1 MNTKLEEIFGVS
13 SKAVL
18 SYVERD
24 TVDKSFI
31 EALKSEKQIIVYG
44 SSKQGKTALVS
55 KYVRYDKNVVVS
67 LSPKSK
73 ILDIYSSILRQAG
86 VTIQNNYSESTA
98 REATLGVVG
107 KFKAMLPFVGS
118 TEIEGKNELKSNVSK
133 DYEYEE
139 VPFNLSLPQDI
150 SEILKKVKFR
160 QIIILENFHYL
171 DDDIQKE
178 FAYDLRS
185 FQEMGIR
192 FIILGVWR
200 EKNKMVQFNG
210 DLLDRIEEIPVEPWL
225 EEDFIKVAQKGAEQL
240 SIIFPQEL
248 LNECHDVSFKSIG
261 VLQEILK
268 EICISAGILE
278 KQKVLTHI
286 SRNPHLHNA
295 ITKKAE
301 DYLVRH
307 QRALEAI
314 ASGNSNS
321 STSSQQG
328 LLPLFLPYYLI
339 KVILESGYEGLANG
353 MKRSVLQAKIQDIHH
368 RANDVRAS
376 DMSNLLYSLAKL
388 QNHKT
393 ISPPIIDY
401 DRNTKYLQIVDST
414 FYFFLKN
421 ADLTEIL
428 QELPS
433 PLDQ

>member
-1 MNTKLEEIFGVS
+1 MNIKLEDIFGVS
-13 SKAVL
+13 SKTVL

-24 TVDKSFI
+24 AVDKRFI

-55 KYVRYDKNVVVS
+55 KYVNYEQNVVVS
-67 LSPKSK
+67 LSPKTK
-73 ILDIYSSILRQAG
+73 VLDIYSSILRQAG

-107 KFKAMLPFVGS
+107 KFKAILPFIGG
-118 TEIEGKNELKSNVSK
+118 TEVEGNNEIKSNVSK

-139 VPFNLSLPQDI
+139 IPFNLSLPQDI
-150 SEILKKVKFR
+150 SEILR
-160 QIIILENFHYL
+160 QINFTKLIILENFHYL

-210 DLLDRIEEIPVEPWL
+210 DLLDRIEEIPVEPWF
-225 EEDFIKVAQKGAEQL
+225 EEDFIKVAKKGAEKL
-240 SIIFPQEL
+240 SIAFPNEL
-248 LNECHDVSFKSIG
+248 LNQCHEISFRSIG

-268 EICISAGILE
+268 EICISAGILG
-278 KQKVLTHI
+278 KQKNLIHI
-286 SRNPHLHNA
+286 PCNPHLQNA
-295 ITKKAE
+295 LRKKAE

-321 STSSQQG
+321 STSSQEG

-339 KVILESGYEGLANG
+339 RVILESGYEGLANG
-353 MKRSVLQAKIQDIHH
+353 MKRAVLQTKIQDIHH
-368 RANDVRAS
+368 RPNDVRAS
-376 DMSNLLYSLAKL
+376 DMSNLLYNLAKL
-388 QNHKT
+388 QNNKT

-421 ADLTEIL
+421 ADLSEIL

-433 PLDQ
+433 PLD